1 MRRLCMFGGLSLAAF
16 GAFLVLMLYGFGT
29 MMGPDIQG
37 TAREVT
43 IWRGVVC
50 EPMFY
55 AGVVLIVVGG
65 WLMVHDP
72 TRSHRLG
79 AIVGG
84 VAGPRE
90 QPAGPGARAEQRW
103 TLGRCMV
110 IIAMIGLMLAVAR
123 LFVRW
128 PALW

>member
-16 GAFLVLMLYGFGT
+16 GAFLVFMLYGFGT
-29 MMGPDIQG
+29 MIDPDIQG
-37 TAREVT
+37 TAREVA
-43 IWRGVVC
+43 IWREVVSGST
-50 EPMFY
+50 FSV
-55 AGVVLIVVGG
+55 GVVLIVVGG

-72 TRSHRLG
+72 TRSNRLG

-84 VAGPRE
+84 VAGPRD